1 MPGPFSSGV
10 FPPVPSA
17 ALEGEALAGVGEWSS
32 TRVDAWPLPTTLSV
46 RPPLLSAPEEE
57 DFDTPSWKR
66 GPRPSP
72 SAEAQRMLAMK
83 KPGRFRPLGVERV
96 ASWNPVR

>member
-1 MPGPFSSGV
+1 MPRPFSSAV

-17 ALEGEALAGVGEWSS
+17 ALDGEALAEVVRWS
-32 TRVDAWPLPTTLSV
+32 RARADAWPLPERLSE